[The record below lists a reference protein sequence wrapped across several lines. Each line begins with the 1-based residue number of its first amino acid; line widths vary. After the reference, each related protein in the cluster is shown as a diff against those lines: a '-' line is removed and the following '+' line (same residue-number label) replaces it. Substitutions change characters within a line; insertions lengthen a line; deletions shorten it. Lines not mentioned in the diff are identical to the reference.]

1 MKHSSLILDLLDQSI
16 KSKGFASFIVS
27 GGSSPVAIFQ
37 EMSQMNT
44 DWSNIDVSLVDDRVV
59 DPTHLDSNEK
69 LVNDLL
75 ITNNASNAN
84 FISIC
89 NDAESLKDLNR
100 PYTVMLLG
108 MGEDGHFA
116 SLFPSLIKSNKEY
129 FDLFSEP
136 DIFFTEPMG
145 SPCHSRVSMNLSM
158 ILQSENI
165 FLLVSSKKKYDIL
178 KQAEFDKT
186 LPLYF
191 LLNQTKKKINII
203 QNYWFSKIYIFYI
216 SKFNTF

>member
-1 MKHSSLILDLLDQSI
+1 MQHSSLILDLLDQSV

-37 EMSQMNT
+37 EMSQMNA

-59 DPTHLDSNEK
+59 DPTHTDSNEK

-75 ITNNASNAN
+75 IINNASNAN

-89 NDAESLKDLNR
+89 NDTESLKGLNR

-116 SLFPSLIKSNKEY
+116 SLFPSLINSNKVY
-129 FDLFSEP
+129 FDIFAEP

-165 FLLVSSKKKYDIL
+165 LLLVSSKKKYDIL

-191 LLNQTKKKINII
+191 LLNQKKKKINII
-203 QNYWFSKIYIFYI
+203 KNY
-216 SKFNTF
+216 

>member
-1 MKHSSLILDLLDQSI
+1 MQHSSLILDLLDQSL

-44 DWSNIDVSLVDDRVV
+44 DWFNIDVSLVDDRVV
-59 DPTHLDSNEK
+59 DPTHADSNEK

-89 NDAESLKDLNR
+89 NDTESLKGLKR

-129 FDLFSEP
+129 FDLFAEP

-145 SPCHSRVSMNLSM
+145 SPCHCRASMNLSM

-191 LLNQTKKKINII
+191 LLNQAKKKINII
-203 QNYWFSKIYIFYI
+203 QNY
-216 SKFNTF
+216 

>member
-1 MKHSSLILDLLDQSI
+1 MKHSILILDLLDQSV

-37 EMSQMNT
+37 EISQMNAN
-44 DWSNIDVSLVDDRVV
+44 WSSIDVSLVDDRVV
-59 DPTHLDSNEK
+59 DPTHTDSNEK

-89 NDAESLKDLNR
+89 NDTESLKGLNR

-116 SLFPSLIKSNKEY
+116 SLFPSLIKSNIEY
-129 FDLFSEP
+129 FNLFAEP

-145 SPCHSRVSMNLSM
+145 SPCHSRVSMNLNM

-178 KQAEFDKT
+178 KQAEFDKS
-186 LPLYF
+186 LPLYY
-191 LLNQTKKKINII
+191 LLNQNKKKINII
-203 QNYWFSKIYIFYI
+203 QNY
-216 SKFNTF
+216 

>member
-1 MKHSSLILDLLDQSI
+1 
-16 KSKGFASFIVS
+16 
-27 GGSSPVAIFQ
+27 
-37 EMSQMNT
+37 
-44 DWSNIDVSLVDDRVV
+44 
-59 DPTHLDSNEK
+59 
-69 LVNDLL
+69 
-75 ITNNASNAN
+75 
-84 FISIC
+84 
-89 NDAESLKDLNR
+89 
-100 PYTVMLLG
+100 MLLG

-203 QNYWFSKIYIFYI
+203 QNY
-216 SKFNTF
+216 

>member
-1 MKHSSLILDLLDQSI
+1 MKHSSLILDLLDQSV

-37 EMSQMNT
+37 EMSQMNA

-59 DPTHLDSNEK
+59 DPTHTDSNEK

-89 NDAESLKDLNR
+89 NDSDSLKGLNR

-116 SLFPSLIKSNKEY
+116 SLFPSLIKNNKEY
-129 FDLFSEP
+129 FDSFSEP

-145 SPCHSRVSMNLSM
+145 LPCHSRVSMNLNM

-178 KQAEFDKT
+178 KQAEFDKS
-186 LPLYF
+186 LPLYY
-191 LLNQTKKKINII
+191 LLNQNKKKINII
-203 QNYWFSKIYIFYI
+203 QNY
-216 SKFNTF
+216 

>member
-59 DPTHLDSNEK
+59 DPTHSDSNEK

-203 QNYWFSKIYIFYI
+203 QNY
-216 SKFNTF
+216 

>member
-59 DPTHLDSNEK
+59 DPTHSDSNEK

-89 NDAESLKDLNR
+89 NDAGSLKDLNR

-129 FDLFSEP
+129 FDLLSEP

-203 QNYWFSKIYIFYI
+203 QNY
-216 SKFNTF
+216 